1 MKFLADESVDDP
13 VVFLLRANKYDIEY
27 IKELCPGAN
36 DEVVLKLGLD
46 SNSILITMDKDFGE
60 LVYRRKQQHTGVVL
74 LRLEG
79 HTPIQRANIVL
90 SVFEKH
96 SYELVNAF
104 TVIQPNFSRI
114 RPM

>member
-13 VVFLLRANKYDIEY
+13 VVVLLGKNTYDVDY
-27 IKELCPGAN
+27 IKEVCPGAN
-36 DEVVLKLGLD
+36 DEVVLKLALD

-60 LVYRRKQQHTGVVL
+60 LVYRKKQQHTGVIL

-79 HTPIQRANIVL
+79 HTPMQRANIVL

-96 SYELVNAF
+96 ATELVSAF
-104 TVIQPNFSRI
+104 TVIQPNLSRI
-114 RPM
+114 RPI